1 METTFY
7 IILNIITPN
16 GLQSYA
22 RFYIGND
29 RNMAYQLFSQL
40 KGSADINEKNILYL
54 ELMETVENLPVNIRM
69 ISCSLNELADN
80 CRMIT
85 KEIFTWANF

>member
-16 GLQSYA
+16 GLQSYG

-29 RNMAYQLFSQL
+29 RDMAYQLFSQL
-40 KGSADINEKNILYL
+40 KGSSDVNEKNILYL

-69 ISCSLNELADN
+69 ISCSLHELADN
-80 CRMIT
+80 CRIIT
-85 KEIFTWANF
+85 REVFIHANF